1 MVAGELAMNFA
12 IVNSVD
18 VCRQISTEELHDYTT
33 SILSSVLPAG
43 ILMPPILI
51 MHVSECVAAMVG
63 VTRTGVIR
71 HNHST
76 SGELRSY
83 YEIWL
88 VGSATLGDYILAL
101 QGIIDEER
109 SFGCSQGP
117 LLAS

>member
-1 MVAGELAMNFA
+1 MNFA

-18 VCRQISTEELHDYTT
+18 LCREISTEELHDYTKR
-33 SILSSVLPAG
+33 ILASVLPAG

-51 MHVSECVAAMVG
+51 MHVSECVAEMVG
-63 VTRTGVIR
+63 IKGTGVIR
-71 HNHST
+71 HNHS
-76 SGELRSY
+76 SSAELRSY

-109 SFGCSQGP
+109 SSGSPRGR

>member
-1 MVAGELAMNFA
+1 MNFA

-18 VCRQISTEELHDYTT
+18 VCRHISTEELHDYTK

-51 MHVSECVAAMVG
+51 MQVSECVAEMVG
-63 VTRTGVIR
+63 IKQTGVIR

-76 SGELRSY
+76 SEDLRSY

-109 SFGCSQGP
+109 SCGSPHGR